1 MSPWRA
7 ALKILRLRRRARIV
21 EGDDVLSEILDH
33 PGPTDTLFDVLA
45 ACIAALAPG
54 PRVAIL
60 GFAGGGIVAPLRGMG
75 FTAPLTAV
83 DLSLE
88 GHRLF
93 REISGVWVGRVD
105 VVQADAAQ
113 WLLSSRKR
121 YDLILEDLSVPASQE
136 SVKPVIS
143 LDTLPQLMQ
152 RRLRAGGIAVT
163 NVLPVPGTA
172 WTPLLEHLAAPFPQA
187 QVLLLHQYVNR
198 ILLAGPLPSPRET
211 GRKLRG
217 ALAHIGSIQT
227 RMLSLR
233 HLTGETQRASDR
245 RRHMKQRRPPETAVA
260 RRRRAR

>member
-1 MSPWRA
+1 VSPRRA
-7 ALKILRLRRRARIV
+7 SLKILRLRRRARIV

-45 ACIAALAPG
+45 ACIAAMTPG

-93 REISGVWVGRVD
+93 RELSGDWAGQVD
-105 VVQADAAQ
+105 VIKADAAQ
-113 WLLSSRKR
+113 WLQRSKKS
-121 YDLILEDLSVPASQE
+121 YDLILEDLSVPSSQE

-143 LDTLPQLMQ
+143 LDTLPDLMR
-152 RRLRAGGIAVT
+152 RRLRPGGIAVT

-172 WTPLLEHLAAPFPQA
+172 WMPLLEHLAAPFPQA
-187 QVLLLHQYVNR
+187 QVLLPRQYVNR
-198 ILLAGPLPSPRET
+198 ILLAGRLPGPRET
-211 GRKLRG
+211 GRRIRE
-217 ALAHIGSIQT
+217 ALAHIGSTQT
-227 RMLSLR
+227 RLLDLR
-233 HLTGETQRASDR
+233 QLTG
-245 RRHMKQRRPPETAVA
+245 HAVVA
-260 RRRRAR
+260 RKRRRR